1 MANKTEKM
9 TNVKA
14 LDYVLANCELTDEVR
29 EKVENIRTSYAKKS
43 ATTGERKPTAN
54 QVANEALKTALY
66 DEMEANTLYRISDM
80 LKEFECLA
88 GLTSSKV
95 TYLMTDLKKAGLVT
109 RSEEKGKAFYCKV
122 EG

>member
-1 MANKTEKM
+1 MAKIEKM

-29 EKVENIRTSYAKKS
+29 EKVERIKASYEKKS
-43 ATTGERKPTAN
+43 ATTGEKKPTAA

-66 DEMEANTLYRISDM
+66 DEMEANMQYRISDM
-80 LKEFECLA
+80 LKTLPCLA

-95 TYLMTDLKKAGLVT
+95 TYLMTKLKEAGLVT